1 MQILDKVK
9 ELISNLLQDNG
20 IELVDS
26 SYRRGKGTMLL
37 KLLVD
42 KVGGV
47 TLDDCSRLN
56 EDIGK
61 VLDEANAMPDKYVLE
76 VSSPGLDRP
85 LKTKRD
91 FERVMGKKIYVH
103 TYEPIQDKRDYVGS
117 VSGVDEESVTVDNVK
132 IPLNKISKARL
143 EIKI

>member
-20 IELVDS
+20 IELVDI
-26 SYRRGKGTMLL
+26 SYRRGKGTMIL

-42 KVGGV
+42 KEGGI

-61 VLDEANAMPDKYVLE
+61 VLDEANAMPDKYLLE
-76 VSSPGLDRP
+76 VSSPGLDRH

-103 TYEPIQDKRDYVGS
+103 TYEPIQEKRDYVGN
-117 VSGVDEESVTVDNVK
+117 VSGVDEETVTVDNVK